1 MKRIYTLLAA
11 ILIGASFMNAQV
23 IFSEDFDG
31 IGGPT
36 AGGAG
41 TYVFPAGWLL
51 RNVDNVAPSANVSYI
66 NDAWER
72 REDFNFNVAD
82 SAAFSTSWTNPAGI
96 ANDWMW
102 TPLIGPIPA
111 NCVLKWNAVTYDAAF
126 PDGYEVRIMTATQGP
141 PTGSNGVIGNQIT
154 NSSSAFT
161 IAAENTTWTARQ
173 VSLSAYA
180 GQSVYIGFRNNS
192 NDKFLLLIDDI
203 IVETQVNVDAEMVF
217 ADTTTEYTI
226 TPVTQTAPLTFNG
239 TIRNNGV
246 QSLSNVS
253 ATVNVYNG
261 ATLVHTASSSPVAS
275 LAPAATTNW
284 TINGFTPTTIGTY
297 TVEFIANQTSGTD
310 QVAGN
315 NMLTQTFLVT
325 DTIYARDNGNA
336 TGALGIGDGSGGYL
350 GQDFIITSADI
361 VTSVDVFFT
370 RGYTGRQLAV
380 VIWDMPSGTPA
391 NIIGGTDTLLYPDDS
406 ARVYNLRLTG
416 GGLQLNPGRY
426 AFTAI
431 EFDSTLAL
439 ATAPTL
445 FTQNRTWVDWP
456 TNPINGWANNED
468 FGFNVSYILRPN
480 FGDPCLDNTVSITSN
495 SDATCGN
502 CTDGSATAT
511 ATGTDGNVT
520 YAWSNG
526 GTTATVNNLAPGVN
540 IVTVTDGFGCQ
551 AVDTIIV
558 QNNCSSYNVNYTIV
572 DASCGS
578 CPDGNITSTPVN
590 AVAPLSYVWSNGDT
604 IANPINL
611 VPGQYI
617 VTVTDASGCSV
628 TDTVF
633 VSFTT
638 SLNALAQTNLT
649 EAFPNPNFGNFTLN
663 YAFEQTTDLMIE
675 VVAANGQVVYHE
687 MINNTTNGQL
697 QINAQ
702 LAAGNYNLRVRT
714 GLGSRT
720 LQFLVK

>member
-1 MKRIYTLLAA
+1 MKKLYTLLTAA
-11 ILIGASFMNAQV
+11 LLTGISMDAQV

-51 RNVDNVAPSANVSYI
+51 RNVDNLAPNASVAYV

-72 REDFNFNVAD
+72 REDFANNVAD
-82 SAAFSTSWTNPAGI
+82 SAAFSTSWTNPVGT

-102 TPLIGPIPA
+102 TPLIGPLPA
-111 NCVLKWNAVTYDAAF
+111 GSVLKWNAVTYDASF
-126 PDGYEVRIMTATQGP
+126 PDGYEVRIMTASQGP
-141 PTGSNGVIGNQIT
+141 PSGGSGVIGNQIT
-154 NSSSAFT
+154 NSTVLFS
-161 IAAENTTWTARQ
+161 IPAENTTWTARQ
-173 VSLSAYA
+173 VSLNAYA

-192 NDKFLLLIDDI
+192 NDKFLLLIDDVT
-203 IVETQVNVDAEMVF
+203 VEVQVNVDAEMVF
-217 ADTTTEYTI
+217 ADTATEYTI
-226 TPVTQTAPLTFNG
+226 TPVTQTSPLTLNG
-239 TIRNNGV
+239 TIRNNGL
-246 QSLSNVS
+246 QALSNVS

-261 ATLVHTASSSPVAS
+261 TTLVHTANSTPVAS

-284 TINGFTPTTIGTY
+284 TIPSFTPTTTGTY
-297 TVEFIANQTSGTD
+297 TVEFIANQTSGPD
-310 QVAGN
+310 QVPSN
-315 NMLTQTFLVT
+315 DTLYQQFLVT
-325 DTIYARDNGNA
+325 DSIYARDNGNA
-336 TGALGIGDGSGGYL
+336 TGSLGIGAGTVGYL
-350 GQDFIITSADI
+350 GQDFIITNTDV

-380 VIWDMPSGTPA
+380 VIWDMPSGIPA

-406 ARVYNLRLTG
+406 ARVYNLRLNG
-416 GGLQLNPGRY
+416 GGLQLAPGRY
-426 AFTAI
+426 AFTAV

-439 ATAPTL
+439 ATTPTL
-445 FTQNRTWVDWP
+445 FTRNRTWVDWP
-456 TNPINGWANNED
+456 ANPISGWANNED
-468 FGFNVSYILRPN
+468 FNFNVSYILRPN
-480 FGDPCLDNTVSITSN
+480 FGDPCLDNSVSITSN

-502 CTDGSATAT
+502 CADGSATAT
-511 ATGTDGNVT
+511 ASGTDGNVT

-526 GTTATVNNLAPGVN
+526 GTTATVNNLTPGLNV
-540 IVTVTDGFGCQ
+540 VTVTDGFGCQ
-551 AVDTIIV
+551 SSDTIIV
-558 QNNCSSYNVNYTIV
+558 QNNCSSYNVNYTVV

-590 AVAPLSYVWSNGDT
+590 AVAPLTYAWSNGDT

-611 VPGQYI
+611 IPGQYI

-649 EAFPNPNFGNFTLN
+649 EAFPNPNNGNFTLS
-663 YAFEQTTDLMIE
+663 YTFEQATDMMIE

-687 MINNTTNGQL
+687 MINNTANGQL

-714 GLGSRT
+714 GLGTRT